1 MCYVKAFCILYRSYK
16 VVTEKTVGGITLSM
30 WRDRVSRCEGDDELL
45 FPWRE
50 LSVIELELQGNGRAF
65 TSHA

>member
-1 MCYVKAFCILYRSYK
+1 MK
-16 VVTEKTVGGITLSM
+16 E
-30 WRDRVSRCEGDDELL
+30 DDELL
-45 FPWRE
+45 FPCRE